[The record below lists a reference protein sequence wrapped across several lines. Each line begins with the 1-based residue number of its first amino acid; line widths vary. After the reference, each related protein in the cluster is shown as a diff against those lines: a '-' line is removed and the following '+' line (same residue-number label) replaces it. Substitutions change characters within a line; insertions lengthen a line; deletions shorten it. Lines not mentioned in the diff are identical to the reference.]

1 MKSQITYG
9 ILILTQCLLLTTPLV
24 TNAGELAGHKFLI
37 TSVRTGDT
45 EIFLVDPYTGDAI
58 NLTRSPNS
66 EERYPCWSPD
76 GKWISFRVT
85 DNAFWRDKEL
95 MKRTYEEKRGDK
107 RPVWVV
113 RADGSNA
120 HIVEVLRYQC
130 AIDGSRAAWRPLK

>member
-1 MKSQITYG
+1 MRTQVLKG
-9 ILILTQCLLLTTPLV
+9 ILALALCNALAISAATK
-24 TNAGELAGHKFLI
+24 AGELAGHKFLI
-37 TSVRTGDT
+37 TSIRTGDT
-45 EIFLVDPYTGDAI
+45 EIFLVDPYMGDAI
-58 NLTRSPNS
+58 NLTRSRNS

-95 MKRTYEEKRGDK
+95 MEKTYQEKRGDK

-113 RADGSNA
+113 KPDGSNP

-130 AIDGSRAAWRPLK
+130 AIDGSRAAWMPK